1 VDSSVL
7 LNDPELKVIFQGV
20 VKKPAGRMFK
30 RAPCRNMI
38 LTNQPR
44 LYFTS
49 TLDSDGKEGMYKS
62 DIMLFSNL
70 KVAAKS
76 GDVLNIHCP
85 NSGKTYV
92 LNTSDAKTWSQ
103 KINKVLYTR
112 RIEEEIVDDFNN

>member
-1 VDSSVL
+1 
-7 LNDPELKVIFQGV
+7 
-20 VKKPAGRMFK
+20 
-30 RAPCRNMI
+30 MI

-70 KVAAKS
+70 KVGAKT

-103 KINKVLYTR
+103 KINKVLSQ
-112 RIEEEIVDDFNN
+112 VDLIPTLVPLETPFLNQL